1 MQRSLLWIALGVF
14 MIGVVQPFHG
24 IGQTITGVGMVATAI
39 WLFRFDVARK
49 LARRTEQ
56 HRYMGI
62 LLLLGYGWLLVSGL
76 LLALPVTF
84 PFVYDAVLHTFF
96 AGFTFS
102 MIFAH
107 GPIILPGVLGLH
119 GRFYRPTLYI
129 GSLAQSVALLVRV
142 WGDVTVNPHLRLIG
156 GVVQGVA
163 IVFFMGCLLM
173 VLIQRQKKPS
183 VQTFHS
189 FRA

>member
-1 MQRSLLWIALGVF
+1 M
-14 MIGVVQPFHG
+14 
-24 IGQTITGVGMVATAI
+24 
-39 WLFRFDVARK
+39 
-49 LARRTEQ
+49 
-56 HRYMGI
+56 
-62 LLLLGYGWLLVSGL
+62 
-76 LLALPVTF
+76 
-84 PFVYDAVLHTFF
+84 
-96 AGFTFS
+96 
-102 MIFAH
+102 
-107 GPIILPGVLGLH
+107 H

-129 GSLAQSVALLVRV
+129 GSPAQSMALLVRV